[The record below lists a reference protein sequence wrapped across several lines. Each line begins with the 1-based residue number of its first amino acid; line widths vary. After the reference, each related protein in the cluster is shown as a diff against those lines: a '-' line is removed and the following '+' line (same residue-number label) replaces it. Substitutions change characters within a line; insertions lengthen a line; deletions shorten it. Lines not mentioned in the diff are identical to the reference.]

1 MGMDWALC
9 LQKEV
14 NNKISVDA
22 TVFDFPSL
30 LQEHIFLP
38 ECMGG
43 TGCLGHSFC
52 HSRHNTKLSMTLYPC
67 RLSNAFNLTN

>member
-9 LQKEV
+9 LQNEV
-14 NNKISVDA
+14 NNKITVDA

-30 LQEHIFLP
+30 LQEHIFLLNAWEAP
-38 ECMGG
+38 DVWDI
-43 TGCLGHSFC
+43 LFC
-52 HSRHNTKLSMTLYPC
+52 HSRHNTKLSTTLYPC